1 MGVAIS
7 LVTFVLVLVLPPSG
21 VIFYL
26 IFYPVL
32 FTHRPQPLRLLS
44 TIIIVS
50 VVICGK
56 KKKKPTRIV
65 EIVYVDEDEHL

>member
-50 VVICGK
+50 VVICGR
-56 KKKKPTRIV
+56 KKKPTRIV